1 MNFCC
6 NLRISGYFFGVLRPM
21 FGSNPEFNDFGLVLE
36 GLLDSLKMEL
46 TLWNRPGENLT
57 VAEILSSD
65 SALNNYIVVS

>member
-1 MNFCC
+1 
-6 NLRISGYFFGVLRPM
+6 M

-65 SALNNYIVVS
+65 SALNDYIVVS